1 MNEQERSELEMNE
14 QELDIELDL
23 DDIMK
28 EFGAEEEREVRET
41 SAQELLEAALSE
53 AGVRL
58 GGGEEETP
66 VQPAGDTVAFTPVEV
81 KADPVTS
88 SEAKEDTVAFTPV
101 AVGTDTVTF
110 PPVEEKTEESEE
122 EELGDTLRF
131 GKNDMEAIR
140 QATEQEEPFS
150 EKWEP
155 EYEQPI
161 GEYVPP
167 QPIVFRPRSRLR
179 ELKRKLVA
187 GPEKRYYELAEL
199 GLGKLQ
205 TAILLSLII
214 VLLSGGA
221 LLLHGMDM
229 VREDRMRLMVFG
241 QVLGM
246 LVAALLGSFQLVSG
260 GASLLK
266 GRFTSDSLLLIT
278 FIACCVDS
286 VVCLMQLRV
295 PYCAAFSLE
304 VMMSLWA
311 EYQRR
316 NTEMGQMD
324 TMRKATRLDGVV
336 KCEEFFDGRPGL
348 LRSEGR
354 VEDFMDHYNQP
365 SVPEKVLSRFM
376 LVGMLVAVVLGV
388 AGGLYHWDYQMGIRL
403 GTAAMLAVAPATV
416 FITLTRPAAVLERRL
431 HRVGAVICGWRGVT
445 GLRRPV
451 TVPLADEDLFPV
463 GMVKMNGVKFF
474 GSREPDTVVEYAT
487 ALIVAEGAGLSNLFN
502 HLLDSRNGR
511 HFEVENFRA
520 YNGGLGGEVEGEPVL
535 IGTHTFLKDMG
546 VEVPEGT
553 RVHQALY
560 AAIDGELAGVFA
572 VNYGKNRATAM
583 GLGALCG
590 YRSLTPVLTCNDFM
604 LTESFLRSKF
614 GVNTRRVAFPAHGI
628 RKELAAR
635 KPEEEASALA
645 LTTGEGILGMAF
657 AVTGARSLRSASV
670 FGVAL
675 HMVAG
680 VLGLV
685 IVALLAIVGA
695 EELLTAENLM
705 LFELLWMIPGLLI
718 TEWTRNP

>member
-1 MNEQERSELEMNE
+1 MNEQERSELEQNE

-23 DDIMK
+23 DDIMR
-28 EFGAEEEREVRET
+28 EFAAEEGHQIQET
-41 SAQELLEAALSE
+41 SAQELLEAALTE

-58 GGGEEETP
+58 GGEEPVPGDTLAFAP
-66 VQPAGDTVAFTPVEV
+66 VQTAGDTVSFTPVQT
-81 KADPVTS
+81 AG
-88 SEAKEDTVAFTPV
+88 DTVSFTPV
-101 AVGTDTVTF
+101 G
-110 PPVEEKTEESEE
+110 EETAEEPAEDQK
-122 EELGDTLRF
+122 GDTHRF
-131 GKNDMEAIR
+131 GKDEMETIR
-140 QATEQEEPFS
+140 QAAEKVEPYS

-155 EYEQPI
+155 EYDQPI

-187 GPEKRYYELAEL
+187 GPERRYYELAEQ
-199 GLGKLQ
+199 GLGRLQ
-205 TAILLSLII
+205 AAIFLCLIV

-221 LLLHGMDM
+221 LLLHGLDM
-229 VREDRMRLMVFG
+229 VRLDRMRLMVFG

-246 LVAALLGSFQLVSG
+246 LVAALLGSFQLING

-266 GRFTSDSLLLIT
+266 GRFTSDAMLLVT

-286 VVCLMQLRV
+286 VVCLWQLRV

-324 TMRKATRLDGVV
+324 TMRKATRLDSVV
-336 KCEEFFDGRPGL
+336 KQPDFYDGRPGL
-348 LRSEGR
+348 LRAEGQ
-354 VEDFMDHYNQP
+354 VEDFMDNYAAV
-365 SVPEKVLSRFM
+365 STPEKVQRRFM
-376 LVGMLVAVVLGV
+376 LIGMLVALAVGV
-388 AGGLYHWDYQMGIRL
+388 AGGLLHMDYRMGIRL
-403 GTAAMLAVAPATV
+403 GTAAMLAVAPATA

-431 HRVGAVICGWRGVT
+431 HRVGAVICGWQGVA
-445 GLRRPV
+445 GLRGPA
-451 TVPLADEDLFPV
+451 TVPMADQDLFPV
-463 GMVKMNGVKFF
+463 GTVKMNGVKFF
-474 GSREPDTVVEYAT
+474 GSRMPDQVVEYAT
-487 ALIVAEGAGLSNLFN
+487 ALMVAEGEGLSALFGS
-502 HLLDSRNGR
+502 LLDSRNGR

-572 VNYGKNRATAM
+572 VNYGKHRPSAM
-583 GLGALCG
+583 ALGALCG
-590 YRSLTPVLTCNDFM
+590 YRSLTPVLTCSDFM

-614 GVNTRRVAFPAHGI
+614 GVNTRRVAFPGHDV
-628 RKELAAR
+628 RKELAAK
-635 KPEEEASALA
+635 KPEEDAKALA
-645 LTTGEGILGMAF
+645 LTTGEGNLGMAF

-680 VLGLV
+680 ILGLI

-695 EELLTAENLM
+695 VELLSAENLM